1 MTLLKRRQMVL
12 KAFES
17 EVFSKLQR
25 SEQSSSNVSHTSSKL
40 NNDLFTSI
48 NK

>member
-1 MTLLKRRQMVL
+1 MALLTQREVVL
-12 KAFES
+12 KLFES
-17 EVFSKLQR
+17 EIFSKLQR

-40 NNDLFTSI
+40 NTDLFTSI